1 MIIKTILAIGAI
13 IGISALHIAIVSVL
27 PAPLNTVNITVVA
40 LVYLLLTK
48 RTALA
53 IATAI
58 SVGFIME
65 LYAVTPFGLL
75 LASLLATLLVGAHLT
90 SRILT
95 TVSFSGAVTLTFFMV
110 MTARL
115 SFWALFGTTALVSP
129 SITLPSFQFIESMFI
144 EGVTTTAIA
153 AVLLWFIPL
162 PHHQP
167 TLTIKNKYVSRA

>member
-1 MIIKTILAIGAI
+1 MIKTILAICAI
-13 IGISALHIAIVSVL
+13 VGISALHIALVSVL

-40 LVYLLLTK
+40 LVYLLLTR

-75 LASLLATLLVGAHLT
+75 LTSLLATLLMGAYLT

-95 TVSFSGAVTLTFFMV
+95 TVSFGGAVTLTFFMV

-115 SFWALFGTTALVSP
+115 SF
-129 SITLPSFQFIESMFI
+129 ITITMPSFQFIESMFI
-144 EGVTTTAIA
+144 EGVTTTVIA
-153 AVLLWFIPL
+153 AVVLWFMPL

-167 TLTIKNKYVSRA
+167 TLAVKTTYVSHT

>member
-1 MIIKTILAIGAI
+1 MIKTILAIGAI
-13 IGISALHIAIVSVL
+13 VVISTLHIALVSVL

-40 LVYLLLTK
+40 LVYLLLTR

-53 IATAI
+53 IATAVSI
-58 SVGFIME
+58 GFIME

-75 LASLLATLLVGAHLT
+75 LASLLATFLVGAYLT
-90 SRILT
+90 SRILA
-95 TVSFSGAVTLTFFMV
+95 TVSFGGAVTLTFFMV

-115 SFWALFGTTALVSP
+115 SFWALFGVVALVSP
-129 SITLPSFQFIESMFI
+129 TITMPSFRFIGSLFI

-153 AVLLWFIPL
+153 AVLFWFLPL

-167 TLTIKNKYVSRA
+167 TLVIPRSYASRT

>member
-1 MIIKTILAIGAI
+1 MVKIILAIGAI
-13 IGISALHIAIVSVL
+13 VGISTLHIALVSVL
-27 PAPLNTVNITVVA
+27 PAPLNTVNIPVVA

-48 RTALA
+48 RTTLA

-75 LASLLATLLVGAHLT
+75 LTSLVTTLLAGMFLT

-95 TVSFSGAVTLTFFMV
+95 TVSFGGAMTLTFFMV
-110 MTARL
+110 MAARF
-115 SFWALFGTTALVSP
+115 SFWALLGAIALVNP
-129 SITLPSFQFIESMFI
+129 AIAMPSFQFVESLLI
-144 EGVTTTAIA
+144 EGMLTTAIA
-153 AVLLWFIPL
+153 AAVFWFIPL

-167 TLTIKNKYVSRA
+167 TLKSTYAFRA

>member
-1 MIIKTILAIGAI
+1 MIKTILAISAI
-13 IGISALHIAIVSVL
+13 IGISTLHIAIVSVL
-27 PAPLNTVNITVVA
+27 PAPLNTINITVVA
-40 LVYLLLTK
+40 LVYLLLTG

-75 LASLLATLLVGAHLT
+75 LASLMMTLMVGAYLT

-95 TVSFSGAVTLTFFMV
+95 TVSFGGAVTLTFFMV

-115 SFWALFGTTALVSP
+115 SFWALFGATALVS
-129 SITLPSFQFIESMFI
+129 STIIMPSFKFIESMFI

-153 AVLLWFIPL
+153 AALFWFLPL

-167 TLTIKNKYVSRA
+167 TLTIKNNYVSRS